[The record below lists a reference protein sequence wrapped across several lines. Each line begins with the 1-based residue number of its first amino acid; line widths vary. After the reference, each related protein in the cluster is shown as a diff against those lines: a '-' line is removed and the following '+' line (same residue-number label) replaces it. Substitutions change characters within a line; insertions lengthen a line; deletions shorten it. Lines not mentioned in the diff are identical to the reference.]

1 VRHIRLSVLY
11 TTPLFQV
18 RPRLVRYTPV
28 GTRVCCYWSSQLS
41 FLYPG
46 TVTAVSSAG
55 EQLVT
60 VRLDDGDERA
70 VHVDSVRLLPADY
83 PLVEAAAGG
92 PDDGTVENSTL
103 SSLTVQVEFF
113 PLYVFDFLILILN
126 I

>member
-1 VRHIRLSVLY
+1 MQIFKS
-11 TTPLFQV
+11 PLLQV

-46 TVTAVSSAG
+46 TVTAVAAAG
-55 EQLVT
+55 ELVT

>member
-1 VRHIRLSVLY
+1 MSKSLDPILY
-11 TTPLFQV
+11 PPPLFQV

-46 TVTAVSSAG
+46 TVTAVAAAG
-55 EQLVT
+55 ELVT

-83 PLVEAAAGG
+83 PLVEAASGQ
-92 PDDGTVENSTL
+92 DDAVENSTL

-113 PLYVFDFLILILN
+113 PLSLIA
-126 I
+126 

>member
-1 VRHIRLSVLY
+1 MGHIRLSVLY
-11 TTPLFQV
+11 TTPRFQV

-46 TVTAVSSAG
+46 TVTAVSAAG
-55 EQLVT
+55 EHVT

-92 PDDGTVENSTL
+92 PDDTVENSTL
-103 SSLTVQVEFF
+103 SSLTVQVEFICLSLMAF
-113 PLYVFDFLILILN
+113 FCEELGK
-126 I
+126 

>member
-1 VRHIRLSVLY
+1 VRHNRLSVLY
-11 TTPLFQV
+11 TPHPRFQV

-46 TVTAVSSAG
+46 TVTAVSAGG

-83 PLVEAAAGG
+83 PLVEAAGG
-92 PDDGTVENSTL
+92 PDDAVENSTL

-113 PLYVFDFLILILN
+113 PLSLIA
-126 I
+126 

>member
-1 VRHIRLSVLY
+1 M
-11 TTPLFQV
+11 
-18 RPRLVRYTPV
+18 PV

-46 TVTAVSSAG
+46 TVTAVSASGG

-60 VRLDDGDERA
+60 VRLDDGDERS

-83 PLVEAAAGG
+83 PLVEAGAGG
-92 PDDGTVENSTL
+92 TDDTVENSTL

-113 PLYVFDFLILILN
+113 FSVLRIHEVLVPVSAD
-126 I
+126 

>member
-1 VRHIRLSVLY
+1 MQIFKS
-11 TTPLFQV
+11 PLLQV

-46 TVTAVSSAG
+46 TVTAVAAAG
-55 EQLVT
+55 ELVT

-83 PLVEAAAGG
+83 PLVEAAGG
-92 PDDGTVENSTL
+92 PDDGGPQAAALGTVENSTL
-103 SSLTVQVEFF
+103 SSLTVQVPYNFF
-113 PLYVFDFLILILN
+113 S
-126 I
+126 

>member
-1 VRHIRLSVLY
+1 
-11 TTPLFQV
+11 LFQV

-46 TVTAVSSAG
+46 TVTSTAG
-55 EQLVT
+55 ELVT
-60 VRLDDGDERA
+60 VKLDDGDERA

-92 PDDGTVENSTL
+92 PDDAVENSTL

-113 PLYVFDFLILILN
+113 
-126 I
+126 